1 MESPKKMKIGLIGII
16 DFKYAAH
23 DRRGFTYRFRED
35 QYFSLLNAK
44 TKQTSVLK
52 WKTEFCGIQL
62 FTCFKNSNL
71 IF

>member
-1 MESPKKMKIGLIGII
+1 MKIGLIGII

-52 WKTEFCGIQL
+52 
-62 FTCFKNSNL
+62 
-71 IF
+71 